1 MNSPALIALF
11 ALSTAAVALLLLVL
25 YKQSRMQGQVYKD
38 SFNTLEKNRE
48 NIEKSLRDEMTRYR
62 EESGGS
68 ARHLREEINL
78 SLKMLGDSLM
88 TRISE
93 MAQLQNKQL
102 DSFAANMARLNL
114 SNEQRLDRMRE
125 TVEEKLTLLQ
135 RDNNEKLEKMRLTV
149 DEKLHATLEQRLG
162 ESFKLVSERLEMVHK
177 GLGEMQTLAA
187 GVGDLKKVLTN
198 VKTRGIW
205 GEISLANLLEQ
216 VLTADQY
223 QQNVATRKGSSERVE
238 FAIRLPGRDPDR
250 QHIWLPIDAKFPQED
265 YQKLVE
271 AQEQALP
278 ALAEQASRQLEARVK
293 AEARS
298 IRDKYI
304 DPPNTTDF
312 AIMFL
317 PTEGLYA
324 EIIRRPG
331 LCDTLLRE
339 YRVVVTGPTT
349 LSALLNSLQIGFRTL
364 AIEKRSSEVWGLLGA
379 VKTEFG
385 KFSEILEKT
394 HKKLQEAS
402 NSIDTAARKSRTI
415 ERKLKSVQELPPAE
429 TAGLLEE
436 EEKGPNHSEF

>member
-436 EEKGPNHSEF
+436 EEKGPNHCEF